1 MFVGLMQMVFWGPHA
16 RNLDGRIKVEASQL
30 EARCGQTKALR
41 NMIYNW
47 VVAKSRLNDS
57 ITGHHELTG
66 QKDTN
71 SEIPRNCLT

>member
-1 MFVGLMQMVFWGPHA
+1 MVFWGPHA

-57 ITGHHELTG
+57 IKKLLHVVKINALIF
-66 QKDTN
+66 K
-71 SEIPRNCLT
+71 S